1 MSDRVINTALENPHE
16 KFCFVI
22 LFLLFLPGIYKFP
35 YALDAE
41 RKLDA
46 YKTSR

>member
-1 MSDRVINTALENPHE
+1 MSDRVIKTLMKNSVLLFY
-16 KFCFVI
+16 FC
-22 LFLLFLPGIYKFP
+22 LFLPGIYKFP